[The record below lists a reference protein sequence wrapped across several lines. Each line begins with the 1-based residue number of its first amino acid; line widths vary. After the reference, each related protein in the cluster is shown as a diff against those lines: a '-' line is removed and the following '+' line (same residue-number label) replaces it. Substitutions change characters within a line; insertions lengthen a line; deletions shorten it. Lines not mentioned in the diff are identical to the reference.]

1 MHTLSLFFHFSL
13 CLFVNQK
20 KKQIIFTFRLDA
32 LFIKSIHVS
41 NITYVDIYI
50 YIHIIYNI

>member
-50 YIHIIYNI
+50 YIYTYNI